1 VGSGEEA
8 PDGDGGGGDAAG
20 ASPRGGSQ
28 NGASPRGEERGLR
41 RSTSS
46 FGRSKLKPAR
56 SDPFSFRNCLPRV
69 VIRALARRAWP
80 AARHLLL
87 WALQAEACHV
97 GFRSFFAQIWY
108 FLSNSDEIC
117 WLMTHALRRFASFF
131 FGRSKLKPATWAQHA
146 VACQKSIKLLGAR
159 HLNVLSRQIQLEACQ
174 ALSMLKSY
182 HLTQAAAAAPAGLRA
197 WSSWRRCRCC
207 CCIFN
212 SSWTRCQQLAKST
225 IYVQAAAA
233 APAGLRAHPG
243 AAGDAA
249 AAGRAEHH
257 RVRLWAGARARICA
271 SAALER
277 APGHQRR
284 GRVRERK

>member
-1 VGSGEEA
+1 MGSGEEA

-197 WSSWRRCRCC
+197 
-207 CCIFN
+207 
-212 SSWTRCQQLAKST
+212 
-225 IYVQAAAA
+225 
-233 APAGLRAHPG
+233 HPG